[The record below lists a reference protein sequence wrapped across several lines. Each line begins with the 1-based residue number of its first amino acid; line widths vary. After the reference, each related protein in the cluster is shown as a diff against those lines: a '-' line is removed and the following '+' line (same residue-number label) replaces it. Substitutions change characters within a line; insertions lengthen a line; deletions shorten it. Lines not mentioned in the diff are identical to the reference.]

1 MQTDE
6 NMTGRNARA
15 RSDSDDAQKLE
26 AERLRRT
33 PRNPGRNPEP
43 IDALFTQLL
52 DLITAECR
60 RAGMLP
66 RRGRALA
73 PCGTWN
79 AYRRHLRHYEPACDA
94 CRKAASAYVAGRR
107 AARKAEQEAT
117 TGGTA

>member
-1 MQTDE
+1 
-6 NMTGRNARA
+6 MTAI
-15 RSDSDDAQKLE
+15 DKVQQLE

-33 PRNPGRNPEP
+33 PRNPGRNPAP

-60 RAGMLP
+60 RSGMLP
-66 RRGRALA
+66 RQRQGRPLA
-73 PCGTWN
+73 PCGTWA
-79 AYRRHLRHYEPACDA
+79 AYRRHLRNYEPACDA
-94 CRKAASAYVAGRR
+94 CRKAATAYVTGRR